1 MLEDERSLVAAAKH
15 GDRHA
20 FEKLAERCAPR
31 VYALVYRMVRGRREE
46 AEDLTQETLLRAY
59 ASLASFR
66 EDSAFSTWLHRI
78 AVNLTL
84 NRLDRKNLV
93 AASLEDDPR
102 EVADKD
108 ASAQPLAAL
117 QTSEL
122 RQVLEAAILRLSDS
136 LRVVFVLREL
146 EGLSHDEIARM
157 LDSNSQAIRVRHHRA
172 KKVLMELLA
181 PYVLEGQPR

>member
-1 MLEDERSLVAAAKH
+1 MLEDERSLVAAAKQ

-20 FEKLAERCAPR
+20 FEMLAERCAPR